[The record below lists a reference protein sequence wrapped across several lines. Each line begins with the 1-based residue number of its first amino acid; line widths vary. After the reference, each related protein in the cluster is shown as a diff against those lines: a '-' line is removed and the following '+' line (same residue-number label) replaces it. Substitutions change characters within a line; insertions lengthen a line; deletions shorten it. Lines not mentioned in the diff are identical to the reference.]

1 MSPESAVSRSF
12 MTTNSKSAVAA
23 TPLNAQD
30 VVEAAGRIVEQ
41 DGLDALTMRRLS
53 EDLGVAVTSIYW
65 HVGNRRA
72 LLDALVDRVLADMG
86 MFQAVGRTPRER
98 MASLARQLR
107 NKMLERP
114 HLIAL
119 VHEQAKTPLM
129 FVPVQAAMAVE
140 LAALGQHGAAAALSL
155 RALQMHVIA
164 SVVLERTIER
174 HPTAQR
180 PPSDTAAWL
189 SDPPDAELLAELS
202 REPDRVELFEFGL
215 QALLAAL

>member
-1 MSPESAVSRSF
+1 
-12 MTTNSKSAVAA
+12 
-23 TPLNAQD
+23 
-30 VVEAAGRIVEQ
+30 
-41 DGLDALTMRRLS
+41 
-53 EDLGVAVTSIYW
+53 
-65 HVGNRRA
+65 
-72 LLDALVDRVLADMG
+72 
-86 MFQAVGRTPRER
+86 

-107 NKMLERP
+107 IKMLERP

-140 LAALGQHGAAAALSL
+140 LAALGQRGAGAALSL

-174 HPTAQR
+174 HPTAPR
-180 PPSDTAAWL
+180 APVDTAAWL
-189 SDPPDAELLAELS
+189 NEPADTELVAELS

>member
-1 MSPESAVSRSF
+1 MID
-12 MTTNSKSAVAA
+12 AA
-23 TPLNAQD
+23 A
-30 VVEAAGRIVEQ
+30 RIVEQ

-53 EDLGVAVTSIYW
+53 DDLGVAVTSIYW

-86 MFQAVGRTPRER
+86 MLQAIGRTPRER

-129 FVPVQAAMAVE
+129 FLPAQAAMATE
-140 LAALGQHGAAAALSL
+140 LAALGKRGASAALSM

-174 HPTAQR
+174 HPTAQQ
-180 PPSDTAAWL
+180 PPPDTAAWL
-189 SDPPDAELLAELS
+189 GDSADAELVAELEH
-202 REPDRVELFEFGL
+202 EPDRVELFEFGL

>member
-1 MSPESAVSRSF
+1 MKRESE
-12 MTTNSKSAVAA
+12 AA
-23 TPLNAQD
+23 TLTAPD
-30 VVEAAGRIVEQ
+30 VVEAAGRIVEK

-53 EDLGVAVTSIYW
+53 DDLGVAVTSIYW

-86 MFQAVGRTPRER
+86 MLEAIGRTPRER
-98 MASLARQLR
+98 VASLARQLR
-107 NKMLERP
+107 VKMLERP

-129 FVPVQAAMAVE
+129 FVPVQAAMAAE
-140 LAALGQHGAAAALSL
+140 LAALGQRGEKAALSL

-180 PPSDTAAWL
+180 AAFDDAAWSSGL
-189 SDPPDAELLAELS
+189 ADDELIAALS
-202 REPDRVELFEFGL
+202 RDPDRVELFEFGL
-215 QALLAAL
+215 QALLDVL

>member
-1 MSPESAVSRSF
+1 VKRESD
-12 MTTNSKSAVAA
+12 TA
-23 TPLNAQD
+23 TLTAQD
-30 VVEAAGRIVEQ
+30 VVDAAGRIVEK

-53 EDLGVAVTSIYW
+53 DDLGVAVTSIYW

-86 MFQAVGRTPRER
+86 MVEAIGRTPRER

-107 NKMLERP
+107 MKMLERP

-129 FVPVQAAMAVE
+129 FVPVQAAMAAE
-140 LAALGQHGAAAALSL
+140 LAALGQRGSTAALSL

-180 PPSDTAAWL
+180 PPFDDPAWSRDL
-189 SDPPDAELLAELS
+189 ADDELTAELS

-215 QALLAAL
+215 QALLDAL

>member
-1 MSPESAVSRSF
+1 MSPATES
-12 MTTNSKSAVAA
+12 T
-23 TPLNAQD
+23 TPLTAQD

-53 EDLGVAVTSIYW
+53 DDLGVAVTSIYW

-72 LLDALVDRVLADMG
+72 VLDALVDRVLADMG
-86 MFQAVGRTPRER
+86 MFQAIGRTPRER

-129 FVPVQAAMAVE
+129 FVPVQAAMAAE
-140 LAALGQHGAAAALSL
+140 LAALGQHGATAALSL

-180 PPSDTAAWL
+180 PPDESAAWL
-189 SDPPDAELLAELS
+189 GEHADAELVAELA

>member
-1 MSPESAVSRSF
+1 MKRESE
-12 MTTNSKSAVAA
+12 AA
-23 TPLNAQD
+23 TLTAQD
-30 VVEAAGRIVEQ
+30 VVDAAGRIVEA

-53 EDLGVAVTSIYW
+53 DDLGVAVTSIYW

-86 MFQAVGRTPRER
+86 MVEAIGRTPRER

-107 NKMLERP
+107 MKMLERP

-129 FVPVQAAMAVE
+129 FVPVQAAMAAE
-140 LAALGQHGAAAALSL
+140 LAALGQRGATAALSL

-180 PPSDTAAWL
+180 APFDDPAWSRDL
-189 SDPPDAELLAELS
+189 ADDELIAELS
-202 REPDRVELFEFGL
+202 REPDRVALFEFGL
-215 QALLAAL
+215 QALLDAL

>member
-1 MSPESAVSRSF
+1 VSAASEA
-12 MTTNSKSAVAA
+12 TTLTAH
-23 TPLNAQD
+23 D
-30 VVEAAGRIVEQ
+30 VVEAAGRIVEK

-53 EDLGVAVTSIYW
+53 DDLGVAVTSIYW

-86 MFQAVGRTPRER
+86 MLEAIGSTPRER

-107 NKMLERP
+107 AKMLERP

-129 FVPVQAAMAVE
+129 FLPVQAAMAAE
-140 LAALGQHGAAAALSL
+140 LAALGHRGATAALSL

-180 PPSDTAAWL
+180 APFDDAAWSNDL
-189 SDPPDAELLAELS
+189 ADAELVAELS

-215 QALLAAL
+215 KALLAAL

>member
-1 MSPESAVSRSF
+1 VKRESD
-12 MTTNSKSAVAA
+12 TA
-23 TPLNAQD
+23 TLTAQD
-30 VVEAAGRIVEQ
+30 VVDAAGRIVEK

-53 EDLGVAVTSIYW
+53 DDLGVAVTSIYW

-86 MFQAVGRTPRER
+86 MVEAIGRTPRER

-107 NKMLERP
+107 MKMLERP

-129 FVPVQAAMAVE
+129 FVPVQAAMAAE
-140 LAALGQHGAAAALSL
+140 LAALGQRGSTAALSL

-180 PPSDTAAWL
+180 PPFDDPAWTRDL
-189 SDPPDAELLAELS
+189 ADDELIAELS

-215 QALLAAL
+215 QALLDAL

>member
-1 MSPESAVSRSF
+1 MKRESD
-12 MTTNSKSAVAA
+12 TA
-23 TPLNAQD
+23 TLTAQD
-30 VVEAAGRIVEQ
+30 VVDAAGRIVEK

-53 EDLGVAVTSIYW
+53 DDLGVAVTSIYW

-86 MFQAVGRTPRER
+86 MVEAIGRTPRER

-107 NKMLERP
+107 MKMLERP

-129 FVPVQAAMAVE
+129 FVPVQAAMAAE
-140 LAALGQHGAAAALSL
+140 LAALGQRGSTAALSL

-180 PPSDTAAWL
+180 PPFDDPAWSRDL
-189 SDPPDAELLAELS
+189 ADDELTAELS

-215 QALLAAL
+215 QALLDAL

>member
-1 MSPESAVSRSF
+1 MGA
-12 MTTNSKSAVAA
+12 NKSAEVGTTLTAH
-23 TPLNAQD
+23 D
-30 VVEAAGRIVEQ
+30 VVDAAGRIVEQ

-86 MFQAVGRTPRER
+86 MLQAIGRTPRER

-119 VHEQAKTPLM
+119 VHEQAKTQLM
-129 FVPVQAAMAVE
+129 FVPVQAAMAAE
-140 LAALGQHGAAAALSL
+140 LAALGQHGATAALSL

-174 HPTAQR
+174 HPTAQQT
-180 PPSDTAAWL
+180 PFANAAWS
-189 SDPPDAELLAELS
+189 SDAADVELVAALS

>member
-1 MSPESAVSRSF
+1 MSPAAES
-12 MTTNSKSAVAA
+12 T
-23 TPLNAQD
+23 TPLTADD

-53 EDLGVAVTSIYW
+53 DDLGVAVTSIYW

-86 MFQAVGRTPRER
+86 MFQAIGRTPRER

-107 NKMLERP
+107 MKMLERP

-129 FVPVQAAMAVE
+129 FVPVQAAMAAE
-140 LAALGQHGAAAALSL
+140 LAALGQHGATAALSL

-180 PPSDTAAWL
+180 PPFDAWL
-189 SDPPDAELLAELS
+189 SESGDAELGGELS

>member
-1 MSPESAVSRSF
+1 
-12 MTTNSKSAVAA
+12 
-23 TPLNAQD
+23 
-30 VVEAAGRIVEQ
+30 VEAAGRIVEQ

-72 LLDALVDRVLADMG
+72 LLDALVERVLADMG
-86 MFQAVGRTPRER
+86 RFQAIGRTPRER

-107 NKMLERP
+107 IKMLERP

-119 VHEQAKTPLM
+119 VQEQAKTPLM
-129 FVPVQAAMAVE
+129 FVPVQAAMAAE
-140 LAALGQHGAAAALSL
+140 LAALGQRGATAALSL

-180 PPSDTAAWL
+180 PPFDTAAW
-189 SDPPDAELLAELS
+189 SSEPGDAELVAELS

>member
-1 MSPESAVSRSF
+1 
-12 MTTNSKSAVAA
+12 
-23 TPLNAQD
+23 
-30 VVEAAGRIVEQ
+30 VVEVAGRIVEE

-53 EDLGVAVTSIYW
+53 EELGVAVTSIYW

-72 LLDALVDRVLADMG
+72 LLDALVERVLADMG
-86 MFQAVGRTPRER
+86 MLQPIGRTPRER

-119 VHEQAKTPLM
+119 VHEQAKTQLM
-129 FVPVQAAMAVE
+129 FVPAQAAMAAE
-140 LAALGQHGAAAALSL
+140 LAALGQHGATAALSL

-174 HPTAQR
+174 HPTAQQ
-180 PPSDTAAWL
+180 PPFGTGAFAG
-189 SDPPDAELLAELS
+189 DPVDAELVAELS

>member
-1 MSPESAVSRSF
+1 VKRESE
-12 MTTNSKSAVAA
+12 AA
-23 TPLNAQD
+23 TLTAQD
-30 VVEAAGRIVEQ
+30 VVEAAGRIVED

-53 EDLGVAVTSIYW
+53 DDLGVAVTSIYW

-86 MFQAVGRTPRER
+86 MVEAIGRTPRER

-107 NKMLERP
+107 MKMLERP

-129 FVPVQAAMAVE
+129 FVPVQAAMAAE
-140 LAALGQHGAAAALSL
+140 LAALGQRGATAALSL

-180 PPSDTAAWL
+180 PPFDDPAWSRDL
-189 SDPPDAELLAELS
+189 ADDELIAELS

-215 QALLAAL
+215 QALLDAL